1 MMEVNMQ
8 VFAWRDSLG
17 YYYQTSTE
25 GPIYGPYLYSTR
37 YEFELLVTGLL
48 EDNSINFI
56 WED

>member
-1 MMEVNMQ
+1 MQ